1 MPESQKGRELKKMTS
16 GGVLEV
22 TLVDS
27 EGIRDRK
34 FLGCIVCCT
43 TSAVNRPYVCVEYGD
58 QKHISKVAQ
67 GKGKK
72 SIWDQRFEFN
82 IDHPPLLDDE
92 GGSKQSSQK
101 LVFRVMDKHKLSD
114 DAYVGEATIHVKD
127 VVLTGMEKGEAELGS
142 RKYRVVRE
150 DKSYTGDVSVAVT
163 FKRKLDRAE
172 KLEDGNKTSHVLINN
187 NEDTTKV
194 PVVVA

>member
-1 MPESQKGRELKKMTS
+1 MASGG

-22 TLVDS
+22 ELVDS

-34 FLGCIVCCT
+34 FLGCIACCTT

-58 QKHISKVAQ
+58 QKRLSKVAE

-72 SIWDQRFEFN
+72 SIWEQKFNFE
-82 IDHPPLLDDE
+82 IDYPTKE
-92 GGSKQSSQK
+92 EEMNSRSFRK

-114 DAYVGEATIHVKD
+114 DGYVGEATIHVKD
-127 VVLTGMEKGEAELGS
+127 VVLTGLENGEAKLES

-150 DKSYTGDVSVAVT
+150 DKSYTGDISAAISFRRRT
-163 FKRKLDRAE
+163 LIILILLDQRPMNSFKLMIKQIKEL
-172 KLEDGNKTSHVLINN
+172 
-187 NEDTTKV
+187 
-194 PVVVA
+194 

>member
-1 MPESQKGRELKKMTS
+1 MTS

-34 FLGCIVCCT
+34 FLGCLVCC

-58 QKHISKVAQ
+58 QKRISKVAE

-72 SIWDQRFEFN
+72 SIWEQKFSFDVDQPIEVGNESFR
-82 IDHPPLLDDE
+82 
-92 GGSKQSSQK
+92 K

-114 DAYVGEATIHVKD
+114 DEYVGEAKVHVKD
-127 VVLTGMEKGEAELGS
+127 VVLMGMEKGEAMLGS
-142 RKYRVVRE
+142 QKYRVVRE
-150 DKSYTGDVSVAVT
+150 DKSYTGDISAAIS
-163 FKRKLDRAE
+163 FKRKNIDDAE
-172 KLEDGNKTSHVLINN
+172 VEKKTNNVNNKRSVKLADLLYGAKSPLH
-187 NEDTTKV
+187 
-194 PVVVA
+194 AH